1 LLVLRSRPA
10 ILTLYGDYLRN
21 RGGEISIASL
31 IKILTNFGL
40 SGQAVRSA
48 VSRMCLAGL
57 LKARRNNHGSY
68 YSLTTSGRDLL
79 DKGTERIFQR
89 KNDSWDGT
97 WSIVT
102 YHIPERMREARDRLR
117 LELGWLGYGALSE
130 ATWISPYDLTKEV
143 EELAQRIGVT
153 EFIYC
158 LHVQSLGST
167 QPTNIVERCWNLNRL
182 HQKYASF
189 VDKYNPK
196 LESHLERLR
205 QGEIIEASECFVERF
220 NLIHEY
226 RRLPYL
232 DPDLPRKLLPE
243 GWLRPQAAALFRDY
257 HDLLAEK
264 ANRYIDEILQAD
276 AAGRHGNGTLDLVNK
291 SGRKRN

>member
-1 LLVLRSRPA
+1 MLVLRSRPA

-57 LKARRNNHGSY
+57 LKARRNSHGSY
-68 YSLTTSGRDLL
+68 YSLTASGRDLL
-79 DKGTERIFQR
+79 EKGTERIFQR

-143 EELAQRIGVT
+143 EELAQKIGVG

-158 LHVQSLGST
+158 LHVHSLGST
-167 QPTNIVERCWNLNRL
+167 QPTKIVERCWNLDRL

-189 VDKYNPK
+189 VDKYRPK
-196 LESHLERLR
+196 LEHHLERIR
-205 QGEIIEASECFVERF
+205 QGETIVPSTYFAERF
-220 NLIHEY
+220 ILIHEY

-232 DPDLPRKLLPE
+232 DPDLPRELLPE
-243 GWLRPQAAALFRDY
+243 SWLRPQAAALFRDY

-264 ANRYIDEILQAD
+264 ANRYIDEILKAD
-276 AAGRHGNGTLDLVNK
+276 ATGKHENGIPGPVNK
-291 SGRKRN
+291 S